1 VGASVRFRIGGWKC
15 LRDVVVKFEKGA
27 VESVSVGEIRLSL
40 RQSLVKLGAGFISR
54 DPKLQVLIC
63 DLEVVVRHS
72 TKSTQKAKIRRPRT
86 SGRGKW
92 MVVANIARYLSVS
105 VTDFIVKTPKATIE
119 VKELTVDISKD
130 GGSKP
135 NLFVKLRILPI
146 FVYIG
151 EPRASCEQSST
162 FNSGGCISAGQSSFA
177 MIDKSSAPFSCE
189 EFSLSCEFG
198 HDRYFPCIG
207 SFLSLF

>member
-1 VGASVRFRIGGWKC
+1 M
-15 LRDVVVKFEKGA
+15 
-27 VESVSVGEIRLSL
+27 VS
-40 RQSLVKLGAGFISR
+40 
-54 DPKLQVLIC
+54 C
-63 DLEVVVRHS
+63 
-72 TKSTQKAKIRRPRT
+72 
-86 SGRGKW
+86 
-92 MVVANIARYLSVS
+92 LSVKIVS
-105 VTDFIVKTPKATIE
+105 GFFLWQEILLVMVTLLMLQTPKATIE

-177 MIDKSSAPFSCE
+177 IDKSSAPFSCE

-198 HDRYFPCIG
+198 HDRYFPCLG
-207 SFLSLF
+207 SFLCLF